1 MNSKI
6 KKIIIEE
13 VEKLFLGNLNEQIDN
28 SQMKQI
34 IAKVKQTDSKTR
46 SGETLAGADDD
57 VIKLVANIQA
67 AAGLKGDDVDGIYG
81 PQTHAAIIK
90 AQGVYKG

>member
-13 VEKLFLGNLNEQIDN
+13 VEKLFLDNLSEQIDM
-28 SQMKQI
+28 QKI
-34 IAKVKQTDSKTR
+34 IANVKQTDSGTR
-46 SGETLAGADDD
+46 SGETLAGADDE
-57 VIKLVANIQA
+57 VIKLVAKIQQ
-67 AAGLKGDDVDGIYG
+67 AAGLTGEAIDGIYG
-81 PQTHAAIIK
+81 PETHAAIIR

>member
-13 VEKLFLGNLNEQIDN
+13 VEKLFLGNLNEKIDEDEM
-28 SQMKQI
+28 QRI
-34 IAKVKQTDSKTR
+34 IAKVKQRESATR
-46 SGETLAGADDD
+46 SGQTLAGADDE
-57 VIKLVANIQA
+57 VIRLVAEIQK
-67 AAGLKGDDVDGIYG
+67 AAGLTGEAIDGVYG